1 MNNLLFRDD
10 KSLIGS
16 NWYYLEKKLFI
27 IPSLLS
33 FVGLL
38 AIYSLIGT
46 EYPTVFLFK
55 HIVFLVFSFCVL
67 FLFSL
72 LPVNNLRRLLNL
84 LALSFLFLLILV
96 PLLGY
101 EIKGATRWIN
111 LKFFSIQPSEIL
123 KGPIICLFSWFW
135 YLFVK
140 TGKFSYMILAI
151 FLILIVSFLLLL
163 QPDIGTLILYIST
176 FFLLIILYLRNIKLF
191 FLLGLLGILFITF
204 AYFTFDHV
212 GMRIDKFLSNENSPQ
227 VARSLS
233 AIIGGGFFGVGL
245 GEGQLKYSIPESHND
260 FIFAILIEEFGIFF
274 GLFIALLYPIFFFV
288 IKRILKNQP
297 NLFILNTSFSLCF
310 ILCIQAFVN
319 IGSSIDLIPPTGMT
333 LPFISYGGSSMLS
346 YAIIF
351 GTLINFAQNEKNSTS
366 NSPQL

>member
-1 MNNLLFRDD
+1 MKNLLFRDD
-10 KSLIGS
+10 ESLIGS

-27 IPSLLS
+27 FPLLLS
-33 FVGLL
+33 FIGLL

-46 EYPTVFLFK
+46 EYSIALLFKHTVFL
-55 HIVFLVFSFCVL
+55 
-67 FLFSL
+67 LFSL
-72 LPVNNLRRLLNL
+72 SILFFFSLIPINNLRKILNIIAISFLLL
-84 LALSFLFLLILV
+84 LALV

-101 EIKGATRWIN
+101 EVKGATRWIN

-123 KGPIICLFSWFW
+123 KGPILCLFSWFC
-135 YLFVK
+135 YLFIK
-140 TGKFSYMILAI
+140 TGKSLYM
-151 FLILIVSFLLLL
+151 FLFILIILFVSALLLL
-163 QPDIGTLILYIST
+163 QPDIGTLMLYLSS

-191 FLLGLLGILFITF
+191 FILGFFGALLLAF

-212 GMRIDKFLSNENSPQ
+212 SLRIDKFFSSESSPQ

-274 GLFIALLYPIFFFV
+274 GLFIALLYPIFFFL
-288 IKRILKNQP
+288 IKQILKSQP
-297 NLFILNTSFSLCF
+297 NLFIQNTTFSLCF
-310 ILCIQAFVN
+310 ILCIQAFIN

-351 GTLINFAQNEKNSTS
+351 GTLINFSKNEKNSLSNTS
-366 NSPQL
+366 

>member
-1 MNNLLFRDD
+1 MKSLLFRDD
-10 KSLIGS
+10 ESLIGS

-27 IPSLLS
+27 FPLLLS
-33 FVGLL
+33 FIGLL

-46 EYPTVFLFK
+46 EYSITLLFKHTVFL
-55 HIVFLVFSFCVL
+55 LFSLSIL
-67 FLFSL
+67 FFFSL
-72 LPVNNLRRLLNL
+72 LPINNLRKLLNIF
-84 LALSFLFLLILV
+84 AILFLLLLFLV
-96 PLLGY
+96 PILGY

-123 KGPIICLFSWFW
+123 KGPILCLFSWSC
-135 YLFVK
+135 YLFIK
-140 TGKFSYMILAI
+140 TGKFSYM
-151 FLILIVSFLLLL
+151 FFVILIILFISSLLLL
-163 QPDIGTLILYIST
+163 QPDIGTLMLYLSS
-176 FFLLIILYLRNIKLF
+176 FFLLIILYMRNIKLIF
-191 FLLGLLGILFITF
+191 ILGLFGLLFIAF

-212 GMRIDKFLSNENSPQ
+212 SIRIDKFFSPENSPQ

-233 AIIGGGFFGVGL
+233 AIIEGGFFGVGL

-274 GLFIALLYPIFFFV
+274 GLFIALLYPIFFFL
-288 IKRILKNQP
+288 IKKLLKNQA
-297 NLFILNTSFSLCF
+297 NLFIQNTTFSLCF

-351 GTLINFAQNEKNSTS
+351 GTLINFSKNEKNSLS
-366 NSPQL
+366 NSS